1 MDLAIVFDWFAQ
13 DSQLASE
20 LTTDP
25 RLRLALMWASAAQQ
39 SDDEA
44 HRLQD
49 HAKQCSTPPRV
60 ITDLSPLT
68 IAVWRPLRW
77 QTGGWRLVWGRPS
90 AGQVGL
96 KTDTQ

>member
-25 RLRLALMWASAAQQ
+25 IKREVWLRLALMWASAAQQ

-49 HAKQCSTPPRV
+49 RYAM
-60 ITDLSPLT
+60 
-68 IAVWRPLRW
+68 
-77 QTGGWRLVWGRPS
+77 
-90 AGQVGL
+90 
-96 KTDTQ
+96 